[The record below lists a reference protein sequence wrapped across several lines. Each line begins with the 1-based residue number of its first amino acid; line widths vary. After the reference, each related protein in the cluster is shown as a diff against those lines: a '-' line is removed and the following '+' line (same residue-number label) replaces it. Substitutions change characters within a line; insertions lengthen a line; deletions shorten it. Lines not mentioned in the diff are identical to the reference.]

1 MATVVEPLPKK
12 QPKTQPVAGWLV
24 QFADAQQLLDAAGK
38 TSAAGLKDVDA
49 FSPYPI
55 HGLDSALGMPRTRLP
70 WLVLCGGL
78 SGTIIAILL
87 QWWTNAVDYPFLISG
102 KPLFSLPANI
112 PVAFEL
118 TILLSAFAAFFG
130 MLAFNGLPRL
140 RNPLFRQPAFRRVTD
155 DAFFLYV
162 PRQSACDTP
171 EQLTAA
177 LNETTPE
184 SVHEILED
192 EPAGPLPQPV
202 KYALI
207 ILAAV
212 ATIPPLMIWQ
222 KQNERSDKPRVHF
235 VPNMDYQPQ
244 AKPQN
249 TSRFFADGRAARP
262 PVEGAVAWG
271 DLEEDDAYYRGIRP
285 ESQQPVPARPAS
297 FAGGAADE
305 NDAADATPGSAAS
318 DDVAPNVPPQEHQPG
333 VEQMEPPEPDWVTTF
348 PLDVTTELMERGRQR
363 YNIYCAVCHGLSG
376 DGDGL
381 VARRAIEL
389 QQSTWVPPTSLHSP
403 PVREQ
408 PVGKLFNTV
417 THGIRKMPGY
427 ASQIS
432 THDRWAVVL
441 YVRALQRSRN
451 AAVSDVPEG
460 MVPQL
465 RDLP

>member
-1 MATVVEPLPKK
+1 MATVVEPLPKQ

-38 TSAAGLKDVDA
+38 TNAAGLKDLDA

-55 HGLDSALGMPRTRLP
+55 HGLDAAVGMRRTRLP
-70 WLVLCGGL
+70 WLVLCAGL
-78 SGTIIAILL
+78 SGTTIAILL

-118 TILLSAFAAFFG
+118 TILLAAFGAFFG
-130 MLAFNGLPRL
+130 MLAFNGLPKL

-155 DAFFLYV
+155 DAFFLYI

-171 EQLTAA
+171 QQLTKLLEATEPQA
-177 LNETTPE
+177 
-184 SVHEILED
+184 VHEILED
-192 EPAGPLPQPV
+192 EPAGPLPRPL

-207 ILAAV
+207 ILATI
-212 ATIPPLMIWQ
+212 ATVPPLMILQ
-222 KQNERSDKPRVHF
+222 ARNERSEQPRVHI
-235 VPNMDYQPQ
+235 VPNMDFQPQ

-249 TSRFFADGRAARP
+249 ASPFFADGRAARP
-262 PVEGAVAWG
+262 QVEGTVAWG

-285 ESQQPVPARPAS
+285 ASEQPVPARPAS
-297 FAGGAADE
+297 FADGAANEKASDE
-305 NDAADATPGSAAS
+305 SAAGSAAS
-318 DDVAPNVPPQEHQPG
+318 DDVAPGVPPQQHQPG
-333 VEQMEPPEPDWVTTF
+333 ANPMEPPEPDWVTQF
-348 PLDVTTELMERGRQR
+348 PLPVTTELMERGRQR

-427 ASQIS
+427 ASQI
-432 THDRWAVVL
+432 TTEDRWAIVM

-451 AAVSDVPEG
+451 ATVEDVPENL
-460 MVPQL
+460 VPQL